1 MSFATQKLSFTDLK
15 NWEADEHV
23 AALNAFRLSASKLV
37 QGAYKERG
45 ELVDFGQL
53 TAIAAKSLALKN
65 YSPEE
70 ARLFFENSFQP
81 YFISPENCSAAS
93 TNSETASFVTGFFE
107 PVVKA
112 SRYQSDEFSVP
123 LLARPD
129 DLIDID
135 DNNRPDGMDPSYR
148 YAMLLDGKV
157 SEHWDRPAI
166 QSGALA
172 NRGLELVWLADKTDA
187 FFIHVQG
194 SAKLLLTDGETIRIT
209 FAAKSGH
216 PYTSV
221 AKILCS
227 RLVVDPATM
236 TADKLAD
243 WMREN
248 PDQIDDLL
256 ANNRSYIFFKEV
268 LDLNNDQGPIAAAKV
283 PLIAG
288 RSLAVDRELHSF
300 GLPFW
305 VETFEPLP
313 NQTKP
318 FARLMIAHDTGSAIV
333 GAARG
338 DIFTGSGDEAGLIAG
353 RIRHQASMTIL
364 VPKS

>member
-1 MSFATQKLSFTDLK
+1 MSFATQKLEFSDLK
-15 NWEADEHV
+15 DWEAEDHV
-23 AALNAFRLSASKLV
+23 AALKAFRLSASKVV
-37 QGAYKERG
+37 QRAYKERG
-45 ELVDFGQL
+45 DLVDFDQFREV
-53 TAIAAKSLALKN
+53 AAKSLTLEDH
-65 YSPEE
+65 SQE
-70 ARLFFENSFQP
+70 AARSFFECNFLP
-81 YFISPENCSAAS
+81 HLISSEMSSAAS
-93 TNSETASFVTGFFE
+93 ISNKKAGFVTGFFE
-107 PVVKA
+107 PVVEA
-112 SRYQSDEFSVP
+112 SRSQSDEFSVP
-123 LLARPD
+123 LLARPE
-129 DLIDID
+129 DLVDID
-135 DNNRPDGMDPSYR
+135 DANRPDDMDPSYR
-148 YAMLLDGKV
+148 YGMLRDGKLG
-157 SEHWDRPAI
+157 EYWDRPAI
-166 QSGALA
+166 QSGALT
-172 NRGLELVWLADKTDA
+172 NRGLELVWLADETNA

-194 SAKLLLTDGETIRIT
+194 SAKLVLTDGQMMRVT

-221 AKILCS
+221 AKVLCA
-227 RLVVDPATM
+227 RLGIEPSVM
-236 TADKLAD
+236 TADKLAR

-248 PDQIDDLL
+248 PEEIDDLL
-256 ANNRSYIFFKEV
+256 SNNRSYIFFKKV
-268 LDLNNDQGPIAAAKV
+268 SDLRDDQGPFAAAKV

-305 VETFEPLP
+305 VETSEPLP
-313 NQTKP
+313 NQPKP